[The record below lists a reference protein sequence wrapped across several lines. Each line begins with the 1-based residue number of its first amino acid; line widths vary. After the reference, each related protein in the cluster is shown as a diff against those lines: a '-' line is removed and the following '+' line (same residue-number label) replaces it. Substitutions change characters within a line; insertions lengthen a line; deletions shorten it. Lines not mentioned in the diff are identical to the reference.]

1 MSRLCAE
8 YLHPDRSDRSLAADV
23 LVREDPGEEEDE
35 EDEKD
40 DDKNDDDKKDDE
52 GYSE

>member
-1 MSRLCAE
+1 MSRICPE
-8 YLHPDRSDRSLAADV
+8 YFDPDRADRSPAAEV
-23 LVREDPGEEEDE
+23 LVREDPGEEEE

-40 DDKNDDDKKDDE
+40 DDKKDDEEKEDE